1 MNTRLRFKL
10 IALLIVLSLTGLL
23 VFQGYWLKG
32 LYDTLYKQMEINIEE
47 AMKIADY
54 KELFLRIR
62 TIKEEQG
69 NLGLQTQEVY
79 FGSDKGSPNAHL
91 DMRSELPYGQQPEQ
105 QPIGLDR
112 EEIFRMVNPN
122 SRMQLHID
130 YGDDEDF
137 SSIDSTLVDYLYVIG
152 EIENMVQQAMHANV
166 DTIEPIDFQKYN
178 KLLALELK
186 ARNIDTP
193 HELVTIYKPQKEN
206 VKGWMHIDSLQRFA
220 NWTSP
225 VHFDYA
231 IQNEKTL
238 SYRLYLKSPSSVILT
253 QMKGILTSSFLLLL
267 LIISA
272 FIYLL
277 RTILKQKTVEELKT
291 DFTNNMTHELKT
303 PISVSYAAVDALLNF
318 GDPVS
323 GKQQKYLTIVKDQLV
338 HLTGLV
344 EQILTLAVETRSTFR
359 LRPETIS
366 LNGLS
371 QSLIE
376 QYKLKA
382 NKPIEFICSIPED
395 IELVADRTHLY
406 NMLSNLIDNAIK
418 YGDKEPCRI
427 NLVARQNRQEI
438 TISVTDNGPGISEA
452 NQRQI
457 FDKFFRVPSGN
468 IHNVKGYGLGLYY
481 VKDMMSKH
489 GGTASVE
496 SSIGKGATFTLHF
509 KP

>member
-1 MNTRLRFKL
+1 M
-10 IALLIVLSLTGLL
+10 
-23 VFQGYWLKG
+23 
-32 LYDTLYKQMEINIEE
+32 
-47 AMKIADY
+47 
-54 KELFLRIR
+54 
-62 TIKEEQG
+62 
-69 NLGLQTQEVY
+69 
-79 FGSDKGSPNAHL
+79 
-91 DMRSELPYGQQPEQ
+91 
-105 QPIGLDR
+105 
-112 EEIFRMVNPN
+112 
-122 SRMQLHID
+122 
-130 YGDDEDF
+130 
-137 SSIDSTLVDYLYVIG
+137 
-152 EIENMVQQAMHANV
+152 
-166 DTIEPIDFQKYN
+166 
-178 KLLALELK
+178 
-186 ARNIDTP
+186 
-193 HELVTIYKPQKEN
+193 
-206 VKGWMHIDSLQRFA
+206 
-220 NWTSP
+220 
-225 VHFDYA
+225 
-231 IQNEKTL
+231 
-238 SYRLYLKSPSSVILT
+238 
-253 QMKGILTSSFLLLL
+253 
-267 LIISA
+267 
-272 FIYLL
+272 
-277 RTILKQKTVEELKT
+277 
-291 DFTNNMTHELKT
+291 
-303 PISVSYAAVDALLNF
+303 
-318 GDPVS
+318 
-323 GKQQKYLTIVKDQLV
+323 KDQLV

-344 EQILTLAVETRSTFR
+344 EQILTLAVENRSTFR

>member
-1 MNTRLRFKL
+1 
-10 IALLIVLSLTGLL
+10 
-23 VFQGYWLKG
+23 
-32 LYDTLYKQMEINIEE
+32 
-47 AMKIADY
+47 
-54 KELFLRIR
+54 
-62 TIKEEQG
+62 
-69 NLGLQTQEVY
+69 
-79 FGSDKGSPNAHL
+79 
-91 DMRSELPYGQQPEQ
+91 
-105 QPIGLDR
+105 
-112 EEIFRMVNPN
+112 
-122 SRMQLHID
+122 
-130 YGDDEDF
+130 
-137 SSIDSTLVDYLYVIG
+137 
-152 EIENMVQQAMHANV
+152 
-166 DTIEPIDFQKYN
+166 
-178 KLLALELK
+178 
-186 ARNIDTP
+186 
-193 HELVTIYKPQKEN
+193 
-206 VKGWMHIDSLQRFA
+206 
-220 NWTSP
+220 
-225 VHFDYA
+225 
-231 IQNEKTL
+231 
-238 SYRLYLKSPSSVILT
+238 
-253 QMKGILTSSFLLLL
+253 
-267 LIISA
+267 
-272 FIYLL
+272 
-277 RTILKQKTVEELKT
+277 
-291 DFTNNMTHELKT
+291 MTHELKT

-344 EQILTLAVETRSTFR
+344 EQILTLAVENRSTFR

>member
-1 MNTRLRFKL
+1 MNIRLRFKL
-10 IALLIVLSLTGLL
+10 IALLIVLSLAGLL

-62 TIKEEQG
+62 SIKKEQG
-69 NLGLQTQEVY
+69 ALGPQTQDVY
-79 FGSDKGSPNAHL
+79 FS
-91 DMRSELPYGQQPEQ
+91 SELDPSNKQKMDAKASIHPQKEDPD
-105 QPIGLDR
+105 LNR
-112 EEIFRMVNPN
+112 EDIFKTANPD
-122 SRMQLHID
+122 SHMKLHID
-130 YGDDEDF
+130 YGDEEHAN
-137 SSIDSTLVDYLYVIG
+137 IDSIK
-152 EIENMVQQAMHANV
+152 
-166 DTIEPIDFQKYN
+166 PIDFKTYN
-178 KLLALELK
+178 KLLTSELE
-186 ARNIDTP
+186 ARNIVTE
-193 HELVTIYKPQKEN
+193 HELVTIYKPNNGDE
-206 VKGWMHIDSLQRFA
+206 KGWMHLDKPERFTTWK
-220 NWTSP
+220 NP
-225 VHFDYA
+225 VHFDYPLH
-231 IQNEKTL
+231 NESTL
-238 SYRLYLKSPSSVILT
+238 QYRLFLKSPASVILT
-253 QMKGILTSSFLLLL
+253 QMKGILISSFLLLL
-267 LIISA
+267 LIICA

-318 GDPVS
+318 SDPVNE
-323 GKQQKYLTIVKDQLV
+323 KQKKYLTIVKDQLI

-344 EQILTLAVETRSTFR
+344 EQILTLAVENRSTFR

-366 LNGLS
+366 LNELVN
-371 QSLIE
+371 SLIE

-382 NKPIEFICSIPED
+382 SKPVEFTCSIPED

-418 YGDKEPCRI
+418 YADKEPCRI
-427 NLVARQNRQEI
+427 EATARQDNHET
-438 TISVTDNGPGISEA
+438 TISITDNGPGISEA

-481 VKDMMSKH
+481 VKDMMGKH
-489 GGTASVE
+489 GGTARVE
-496 SSIGKGATFTLHF
+496 SVPGKGSTFTLHF
-509 KP
+509 K